1 LTDAPGLNSKQA
13 TVTFVNAA
21 GGDFHID
28 ETDEEAIGFG
38 TDLSGHG
45 TYPITR
51 DIDGQTRTSLVCGPD
66 WLATGPD
73 PSDVE
78 VTSAYP
84 QFTMSANIVT
94 NVSEVEVIL
103 LYPQY
108 TLSARIGDISVA
120 RGSNMGKRMG
130 INIGIGI

>member
-1 LTDAPGLNSKQA
+1 
-13 TVTFVNAA
+13 
-21 GGDFHID
+21 
-28 ETDEEAIGFG
+28 
-38 TDLSGHG
+38 
-45 TYPITR
+45 
-51 DIDGQTRTSLVCGPD
+51 
-66 WLATGPD
+66 
-73 PSDVE
+73 
-78 VTSAYP
+78 
-84 QFTMSANIVT
+84 MSANIVT